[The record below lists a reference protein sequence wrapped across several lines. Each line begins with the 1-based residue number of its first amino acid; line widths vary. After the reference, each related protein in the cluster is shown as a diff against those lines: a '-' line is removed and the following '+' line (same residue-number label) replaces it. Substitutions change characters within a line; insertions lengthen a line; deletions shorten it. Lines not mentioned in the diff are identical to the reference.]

1 MPDDYYR
8 DLLITRD
15 DMTLDKN
22 GEPVLVTGRACIAQ
36 DIQHMIRESGL
47 LVELVGERDGI
58 RRKTNIVKIT
68 LEVDQDTRIK
78 PGTTRIEEVWT
89 SCERVEFWLTAETIR
104 YGKISFLAFA
114 DEVMGEN
121 NG

>member
-8 DLLITRD
+8 DLLISKD
-15 DMTLDKN
+15 DMTLDAN

-58 RRKTNIVKIT
+58 RRKTNIVRAASGSSFGLPPRQYATAKF
-68 LEVDQDTRIK
+68 
-78 PGTTRIEEVWT
+78 P
-89 SCERVEFWLTAETIR
+89 FWPLR
-104 YGKISFLAFA
+104 MK
-114 DEVMGEN
+114 
-121 NG
+121 